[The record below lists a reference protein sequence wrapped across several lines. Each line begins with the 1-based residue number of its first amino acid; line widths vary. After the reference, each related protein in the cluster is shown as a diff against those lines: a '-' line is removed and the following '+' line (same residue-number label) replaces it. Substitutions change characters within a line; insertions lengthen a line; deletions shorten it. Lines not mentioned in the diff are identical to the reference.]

1 VPRTGLRRDLW
12 LTTADAAAFSLMV
25 GCGETYIPAFALAL
39 GLGPVAA
46 GMTASVPVLAGALFQ
61 LVTPWAVARLGT
73 NRGWVV
79 ACTSLQS
86 LSFVPF
92 VVWAIRGSA
101 TLTELLL
108 AASVYWAAGMA
119 GAPAWNAWMGTLI
132 PAGMRTVYFAHRS
145 RLGQFAVFVGFVV
158 GGLLLEWMEGHD
170 GAEDRRLTLLA
181 FAGLFAAAG
190 IFRMVSTGM
199 LMVCREFSQP
209 VPATSQGAA
218 PGTSAAT
225 AAGHWAAITGTLRR
239 MRASRS
245 GPLVVY
251 FCSLVFAGQFS
262 APYFTPYMLED
273 RGFSYHGFMLVIAT
287 SFLSKAVFLPSL
299 GRLGSRIGSLG
310 LLWAGGLSVIPLS
323 LLWLASANLAYLVGV
338 QILAGICW
346 ACWELAV
353 TLLFFDAVPAE
364 ERTGVVTIYNL
375 GLAIATVTGAA
386 CGGLVLRILGE
397 DSRAYFAVFAI
408 SGLLRLATVPLLRW
422 ASRQPAG

>member
-1 VPRTGLRRDLW
+1 LLGRLVPRAGLRRDLW

-46 GMTASVPVLAGALFQ
+46 GMTASVPVLVGALFQ
-61 LVTPWAVARLGT
+61 LITPWAVTRLGT

-79 ACTSLQS
+79 ACTSVQA
-86 LSFVPF
+86 LSFAPF

-101 TLTELLL
+101 SLTELLL

-132 PAGMRTVYFAHRS
+132 PAGMRTVYFAHRN
-145 RLGQFAVFVGFVV
+145 RLGQFAVFVGFVM

-170 GAEDRRLTLLA
+170 GAGDRRLTLLA

-190 IFRMVSTGM
+190 IFRMMSTGM
-199 LMVCREFSQP
+199 LMVCREFP
-209 VPATSQGAA
+209 RPLPAVATGGAG
-218 PGTSAAT
+218 GT
-225 AAGHWAAITGTLRR
+225 GHWAAIAATLRR
-239 MRASRS
+239 MRSSSS
-245 GPLVVY
+245 GPLVLY
-251 FCSLVFAGQFS
+251 FCSLVFGAQFS
-262 APYFTPYMLED
+262 APYFTPYMLEE
-273 RGFSYHGFMLVIAT
+273 RGFSYHAFMLVIAT
-287 SFLSKAVFLPSL
+287 NFLSKAVFLPWL

-323 LLWLASANLAYLVGV
+323 LLWLPSANVAYLVGV
-338 QILAGICW
+338 QVLAGVCW

-353 TLLFFDAVPAE
+353 TLLFFDAVPPE
-364 ERTGVVTIYNL
+364 ERTGVVTVYNL
-375 GLAIATVTGAA
+375 GLAVATVAGAA
-386 CGGLVLRILGE
+386 CGGFVLRALGA
-397 DSRAYFAVFAI
+397 DSQAYVTVFAI